1 VGGREDLLRSAGG
14 QSDPALLHEAERLHR
29 DPAALARKSRPG
41 WAFAIASGTF
51 AAFFL
56 FSTVVQYNDPDPLR
70 WMLLYG
76 SAAVVSAWAAAARL
90 RPLVPLVIAA
100 PALLWAMTLAPS
112 VARQLPSLLDLT
124 GSLKMMA
131 PGVEETREALGLMLV
146 AIWMAA
152 IAWRN
157 R

>member
-1 VGGREDLLRSAGG
+1 LLRSAGG
-14 QSDPALLHEAERLHR
+14 QSDPALLHEAERLHG
-29 DPAALARKSRPG
+29 DSAAVAPSARSRQS
-41 WAFAIASGTF
+41 WAFAIGSAIF

-56 FSTVVQYNDPDPLR
+56 FSTVVQYNDPDPVR

-76 SAAVVSAWAAAARL
+76 AAAVVSAWAAAARL
-90 RPLVPLVIAA
+90 RPLVPLVVAA
-100 PALLWAMTLAPS
+100 AALLWAMTLAPS
-112 VARQLPSLLDLT
+112 VVRQLPSLLDLT

-131 PGVEETREALGLMLV
+131 PGVEETREALGLTLV

-157 R
+157 RP